1 MFLDKISFTKCTA
14 HVVLKAAATF
24 DCLFQI
30 HYMFKQNKTIY
41 KTIAY
46 HSVGNNIESQ
56 MISTG
61 ILLMKDVCTLAAIV
75 GQYDCNTFIQQDL
88 KNFTGVMNQYI
99 F

>member
-1 MFLDKISFTKCTA
+1 M
-14 HVVLKAAATF
+14 
-24 DCLFQI
+24 
-30 HYMFKQNKTIY
+30 YKQNKTIK

-46 HSVGNNIESQ
+46 HSAGNNIESQ